1 MKYYTLQA
9 IINGERKIFSTKFAN
24 RQNAIDYMFDYLERA
39 YIFDKQIE
47 EEYAIQGDK
56 HNVEYVC
63 DYNTRFIV
71 NRESK

>member
-9 IINGERKIFSTKFAN
+9 IINGERKTFSKQFAS
-24 RQNAIDYMFDYLERA
+24 RQSAINYMFDYLERA

-47 EEYAIQGDK
+47 DEYAIHGNK

-71 NRESK
+71 NRESR

>member
-9 IINGERKIFSTKFAN
+9 IINGERKTFSKQFAS
-24 RQNAIDYMFDYLERA
+24 RQSAIDFMFDYLERA

-47 EEYAIQGDK
+47 DEYAIHDDK

-63 DYNTRFIV
+63 DYNTRFII
-71 NRESK
+71 NRQYK

>member
-9 IINGERKIFSTKFAN
+9 IINGERKVFSKQFAS
-24 RQNAIDYMFDYLERA
+24 RQNAIDFMFDYLERA

-47 EEYAIQGDK
+47 EEYAISNDK

-63 DYNTRFIV
+63 DYYTRFIV
-71 NRESK
+71 NRASK

>member
-9 IINGERKIFSTKFAN
+9 IINGERKDFSKQFAS
-24 RQNAIDYMFDYLERA
+24 RQSAIDYMFNYLESA
-39 YIFDKQIE
+39 YIFEKQVE
-47 EEYAIQGDK
+47 EEYAINGNK

-71 NRESK
+71 NRESR

>member
-9 IINGERKIFSTKFAN
+9 IINGENKVFSNQFAT
-24 RQNAIDYMFDYLERA
+24 RQSAMDYMFDYLERA

-47 EEYAIQGDK
+47 EEYALFDNK
-56 HNVEYVC
+56 HNIEYVC
-63 DYNTRFIV
+63 DYNTRFII

>member
-9 IINGERKIFSTKFAN
+9 IINGERKVFSNKFAT
-24 RQNAIDYMFDYLERA
+24 RQNAMDFMFDYLERA

-47 EEYAIQGDK
+47 EEYALFDNK

-63 DYNTRFIV
+63 DNNTRFII
-71 NRESK
+71 NRESL